1 MLAARSQRFA
11 RPLVGRLAAA
21 RSLCTPP
28 SDGVRVEFD
37 IPHVTH
43 NIDMPPDF
51 TYVTKTELLDM
62 YELMFK
68 MRRMEIAGDTLYKSK
83 FVKGFCHLYDGQ
95 EAIVIGMEAAQ
106 HRLKKSLAR
115 SKPMRPPAAPEAE
128 PRAQGVPFWPR
139 EANYHRV
146 GADERLRRRSGALPA
161 PALRSA
167 TVEPCRRRRPST
179 TA

>member
-1 MLAARSQRFA
+1 MLARSAQRFA

-21 RSLCTPP
+21 RGLCTP
-28 SDGVRVEFD
+28 SDAVRVEFD

-106 HRLKKSLAR
+106 PVIGKQALAR
-115 SKPMRPPAAPEAE
+115 SRPMRPPAAPEAC
-128 PRAQGVPFWPR
+128 
-139 EANYHRV
+139 HRV
-146 GADERLRRRSGALPA
+146 GADERPRWRSAAGQPYSLPPA
-161 PALRSA
+161 PTPPICHR
-167 TVEPCRRRRPST
+167 
-179 TA
+179 

>member
-1 MLAARSQRFA
+1 MSREFRPRSLSAPASSAIDTAPRMLARSQRFA

-21 RSLCTPP
+21 RGLCTP
-28 SDGVRVEFD
+28 SDAVRVEFD

-106 HRLKKSLAR
+106 LS
-115 SKPMRPPAAPEAE
+115 
-128 PRAQGVPFWPR
+128 
-139 EANYHRV
+139 
-146 GADERLRRRSGALPA
+146 
-161 PALRSA
+161 
-167 TVEPCRRRRPST
+167 
-179 TA
+179 

>member
-95 EAIVIGMEAAQ
+95 EAIVIGMEATK
-106 HRLKKSLAR
+106 RCLRRPWLA
-115 SKPMRPPAAPEAE
+115 PAMRPPAAPEAE
-128 PRAQGVPFWPR
+128 PRAQGVPLTPR
-139 EANYHRV
+139 GELSPR
-146 GADERLRRRSGALPA
+146 GFP
-161 PALRSA
+161 
-167 TVEPCRRRRPST
+167 
-179 TA
+179 

>member
-106 HRLKKSLAR
+106 HRLKSPWLAA
-115 SKPMRPPAAPEAE
+115 SPCGPPPHQRPGLVLRASPLAPRGELS
-128 PRAQGVPFWPR
+128 PRG
-139 EANYHRV
+139 
-146 GADERLRRRSGALPA
+146 
-161 PALRSA
+161 
-167 TVEPCRRRRPST
+167 CR
-179 TA
+179 

>member
-1 MLAARSQRFA
+1 MLARSAQRFA

-21 RSLCTPP
+21 RVLCTP
-28 SDGVRVEFD
+28 SDAVRVEFD

-106 HRLKKSLAR
+106 PVIGKRALAR
-115 SKPMRPPAAPEAE
+115 SKPMRPPAAPEAC
-128 PRAQGVPFWPR
+128 
-139 EANYHRV
+139 HRV
-146 GADERLRRRSGALPA
+146 GADERPRWRSAAGQPYSLPPA
-161 PALRSA
+161 PTRRSA

>member
-1 MLAARSQRFA
+1 MLARSSQRFA

-21 RSLCTPP
+21 RGLCTP
-28 SDGVRVEFD
+28 SDAVRVEFD

-95 EAIVIGMEAAQ
+95 EAIVIGMEAAHPVIGPGSQ
-106 HRLKKSLAR
+106 QGHAATRRTRGL
-115 SKPMRPPAAPEAE
+115 PP
-128 PRAQGVPFWPR
+128 RGCQ
-139 EANYHRV
+139 
-146 GADERLRRRSGALPA
+146 
-161 PALRSA
+161 
-167 TVEPCRRRRPST
+167 
-179 TA
+179 